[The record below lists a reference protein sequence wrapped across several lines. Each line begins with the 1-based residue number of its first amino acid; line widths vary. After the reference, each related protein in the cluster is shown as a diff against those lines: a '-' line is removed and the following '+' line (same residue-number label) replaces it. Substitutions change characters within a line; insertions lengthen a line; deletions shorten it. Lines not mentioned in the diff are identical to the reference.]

1 MDYSKFDD
9 ETLLHLITEA
19 QGDALSELYDRYC
32 RLVFSLAVFILG
44 DSGLAEEVTQDVFIR
59 VWGKA
64 ETYRADQA
72 KVSTWLTSITR
83 NRAIDIIRQRRVRPE
98 GQSISWQ
105 MLTPN
110 SIPKIDG
117 RTPEELADRSLENH
131 RIREAIGD
139 LPLEQRKALILAYFY
154 GYSHSQI
161 ATELQE
167 PLGTVKTR
175 IRMAMQKLRN
185 SLNK

>member
-1 MDYSKFDD
+1 LDYSKLND
-9 ETLLHLITEA
+9 ETLLRLISEA
-19 QGDALSELYDRYC
+19 HADALSELYDRFS

-44 DSGLAEEVTQDVFIR
+44 DDGLAEEVTQDVFLR

-64 ETYRADQA
+64 ETYRSEQA
-72 KVSTWLTSITR
+72 RVSTWLTSIAR
-83 NRAIDIIRQRRVRPE
+83 NRSIDILRQRRVRPE

-105 MLTPN
+105 LLTPN
-110 SIPKIDG
+110 TLPKLDG
-117 RTPEELADRSLENH
+117 RTPEEFADRSMENH
-131 RIREAIGD
+131 RIREAIGG

-161 ATELQE
+161 AMELNE

-185 SLNK
+185 SLNE